1 MIIPVTESFPHKP
14 VQTKFDPNRACFT
27 ARAPGR
33 LDLMGGN
40 VDYTGGAVLQ
50 SLVREG
56 ISVTVQTR
64 VDRCIQVSNS
74 SAAFYGWEPVAFFDL
89 DDLDD
94 VFRIREIC
102 NPKQGLEWVAYI
114 AGSLHLMRKRR
125 IGLLQNGIQISIASD
140 LPANKGVSSSA
151 ALVIA
156 TLKAVSAA
164 CGESLTGVEL
174 AEAGQWV
181 ENEIVQ
187 SACGI
192 MDHAAIVFG
201 QENTLLP
208 LLCQP
213 LLVGKGIQLPSGV
226 RLWGV
231 DSMASRATNS
241 LAYTRARAAA
251 FMAYKILCDW
261 ECLDVTL
268 DTTGVIPR
276 WCDKRWNGYLSNLA
290 LESFRSRYEVALPET
305 LSGRDF
311 LEVHTSHVD
320 PFTSVDPDLIYPV
333 QSAARY
339 AVLEHDRV
347 QRFTGLLSESSQV
360 SKVLEDH
367 LLREAGELM
376 YESHHAYR
384 ETGLASARCDEIV
397 DWVRSAGPGS
407 GLFGAKM
414 TGGGGGGTVAVLG
427 LDHAEAALRRI
438 VEEYGRAHGV
448 DPYVFTGS
456 SDGTDTIEHHS
467 ASQTSRRT
475 E

>member
-1 MIIPVTESFPHKP
+1 
-14 VQTKFDPNRACFT
+14 
-27 ARAPGR
+27 
-33 LDLMGGN
+33 MGGN

-56 ISVTVQTR
+56 ISVTVQRR
-64 VDRCIQVSNS
+64 VDRRIQISNP
-74 SAAFYGWEPVAFFDL
+74 SAASYGWEPVAVFDL

-94 VFRIREIC
+94 VPHIREIC
-102 NPKQGLEWVAYI
+102 DLELGLGWVAYV
-114 AGSLHLMRKRR
+114 AGSLHLIRKRR
-125 IGLLQNGIQISIASD
+125 IGLLQDGIQISIASD

-164 CGESLTGVEL
+164 CGASLTGTEL

-201 QENTLLP
+201 QKDTLLP

-213 LLVGKGIQLPSGV
+213 LLVGEGIHLPSGV

-241 LAYTRARAAA
+241 VVYTRARAAA
-251 FMAYKILCDW
+251 FMAYKIVCDW
-261 ECLDVTL
+261 EGLDVTL

-276 WCDKRWNGYLSNLA
+276 WCDERWNGYLSNLA
-290 LESFRSRYEVALPET
+290 LESFHSRYEAALPET
-305 LSGRDF
+305 LSGEDF
-311 LEVHTSHVD
+311 LKVHTSHVD

-333 QSAARY
+333 RAAARY

-347 QRFTGLLSESSQV
+347 QRFTRLLSESSPV
-360 SKVLEDH
+360 STVLEDH
-367 LLREAGELM
+367 LLCEAGELM

-384 ETGLASARCDEIV
+384 ETGLASAYCDEIV
-397 DWVRSAGPGS
+397 DRVRSAGPGS
-407 GLFGAKM
+407 GLFAAKM

-427 LDHAEAALRRI
+427 LDHGEAALRRI
-438 VEEYGRAHGV
+438 VEEYGRAHAV

-456 SDGTDTIEHHS
+456 SDGTETIEHYS
-467 ASQTSRRT
+467 ASQTARRT